1 MQIALRNDNTE
12 EFLVFL
18 NDVQFDC
25 DEESGYQEPIR
36 IKSHCFLTVE
46 AKELAKYDTVDFEDI
61 LLVCLDK
68 LSDQTG
74 FCILDC
80 EIDRLVYVDT
90 KFNQRIVL
98 KEERA

>member
-18 NDVQFDC
+18 NDVKFDC
-25 DEESGYQEPIR
+25 DEESGYHEPMAN
-36 IKSHCFLTVE
+36 CFLTVE
-46 AKELAKYDTVDFEDI
+46 ANDLFGHDTVDQEDI

-74 FCILDC
+74 FCVVDLNV
-80 EIDRLVYVDT
+80 DRIVYVDN
-90 KFNQRIVL
+90 KFNQRLSI
-98 KEERA
+98 KREAY